1 MVGLSWRRVNPYG
14 REVMVQT
21 VGTSES
27 EPFDMEK
34 DFGMFG
40 SAFFL
45 IAMFPYSEFIEVDF
59 AFGASIVLLSL
70 HHVIVGFGRDH
81 GWRRL
86 ISLIGMPS
94 GLIVTGVAYE
104 GLIMVLMLFLA
115 SLTLIGQAVLYAS
128 RGGLEI
134 GSTIE
139 GAAPIASNVGVSEPS
154 PEPSETK
161 EEPTEISEEAETE
174 DDAPS
179 EEMDEQESPEP
190 EPVKP
195 QSPLFESEE
204 AIFGI
209 RLEPN
214 MMYNLREMISTNR
227 TVDFSKWSPV
237 LAISSNG
244 SIVLNWEKSS
254 EEE

>member
-1 MVGLSWRRVNPYG
+1 
-14 REVMVQT
+14 
-21 VGTSES
+21 
-27 EPFDMEK
+27 
-34 DFGMFG
+34 
-40 SAFFL
+40 
-45 IAMFPYSEFIEVDF
+45 MFPYSEYIEVDF

-94 GLIVTGVAYE
+94 GLLVTGAAYE

-115 SLTLIGQAVLYAS
+115 ALTLIGQAVLYAS

-139 GAAPIASNVGVSEPS
+139 GAAPIASNVGVSDLS
-154 PEPSETK
+154 PEPNKPKQEQTDV
-161 EEPTEISEEAETE
+161 SEEAETE
-174 DDAPS
+174 DDVPS
-179 EEMDEQESPEP
+179 EEVEEAPDP

-195 QSPLFESEE
+195 RSPLFESED
-204 AIFGI
+204 ALFGI

-214 MMYNLREMISTNR
+214 MMNNLGQMISTNR

>member
-1 MVGLSWRRVNPYG
+1 MSWRRANPYG
-14 REVMVQT
+14 REIVSQNLAT
-21 VGTSES
+21 PGS

-45 IAMFPYSEFIEVDF
+45 IAMFPYSGYIEVDF

-86 ISLIGMPS
+86 ISLVGMPS
-94 GLIVTGVAYE
+94 GLIVTGAAYE

-115 SLTLIGQAVLYAS
+115 ALTLIGQAVLYAS

-139 GAAPIASNVGVSEPS
+139 GAAPISSNVGLSES
-154 PEPSETK
+154 TPEPIKSED
-161 EEPTEISEEAETE
+161 EPTEVSEEVEPE
-174 DDAPS
+174 DDTPLEGMA
-179 EEMDEQESPEP
+179 EESPDP
-190 EPVKP
+190 EPVKT
-195 QSPLFESEE
+195 QSPLFESED
-204 AIFGI
+204 ALFGI

-214 MMYNLREMISTNR
+214 MIYNLGEMISTNR

-254 EEE
+254 SEEE

>member
-1 MVGLSWRRVNPYG
+1 V
-14 REVMVQT
+14 
-21 VGTSES
+21 
-27 EPFDMEK
+27 
-34 DFGMFG
+34 
-40 SAFFL
+40 A
-45 IAMFPYSEFIEVDF
+45 F

-94 GLIVTGVAYE
+94 GLLVTGAAYE

-115 SLTLIGQAVLYAS
+115 ALTLIGQAVLYAS

-139 GAAPIASNVGVSEPS
+139 GAAPIASNVGVSDHL
-154 PEPSETK
+154 PEPSKTK
-161 EEPTEISEEAETE
+161 QEQTGLSKEAETE
-174 DDAPS
+174 DDAS
-179 EEMDEQESPEP
+179 SAEVEEEVPEP

-195 QSPLFESEE
+195 RSPLFESED
-204 AIFGI
+204 APFGI

-214 MMYNLREMISTNR
+214 MMNNLGQMITTNR

-237 LAISSNG
+237 LAVSSNG